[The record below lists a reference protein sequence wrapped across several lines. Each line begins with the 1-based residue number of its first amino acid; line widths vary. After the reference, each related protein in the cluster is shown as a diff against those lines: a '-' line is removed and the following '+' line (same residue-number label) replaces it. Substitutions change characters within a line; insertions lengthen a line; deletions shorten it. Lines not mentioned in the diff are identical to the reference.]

1 MAELERTV
9 NLVVYMSG
17 KTLEVNRK
25 QFHYLG
31 AHGYSYTLSNEGKK
45 KLAKDVATT
54 NGYYVNNNQ
63 KANTVVVVDDIISMT
78 VPNAN
83 SLIQAVLLGFK
94 TVLFKFVESGSVYKN
109 LCLITPHK
117 VLQEVYKITR
127 ATLKEKVS
135 FGKMELT
142 EADMKVLGEVVDVVD
157 AFKALGESK
166 IIFDFL
172 GSTEGGLGNRLA
184 FKQVEMAEVITTF
197 SDDKD
202 VELFVVPR
210 KVYENPETDFNKL
223 VTATRWYYDSLNT
236 ELFYDLTHG
245 YRKYS
250 FGKVEPDKNYYGK
263 VTPDVTYSALYTK
276 TPIALLDKLF
286 EFTTRKVDNPNGY
299 LVGGDLNHLCSK
311 EVARLIDTHPA
322 IREGNNLVSPVT
334 KGNGKPILIEL
345 ISPVLMSYRIR
356 DEIAGLDVLLNSF
369 KARDDQNKFGSTTF
383 IDITDEFFIKTENKK
398 GDIKVTLN
406 PAFNTLK
413 SVFKFTVEHPN
424 AVKPVT
430 LTLSVGYDMPDR
442 NSFNSVT
449 CPNAKVWLAAD
460 TRNSKGVRYCTL
472 VETDDHI
479 YIHTS
484 AEANLKVLSLS
495 ELGRN
500 KEKEK
505 A

>member
-1 MAELERTV
+1 MAELERTM
-9 NLVVYMSG
+9 NLVMYMSA
-17 KTLEVNRK
+17 KSLEVRRNK
-25 QFHYLG
+25 FLHYLG
-31 AHGYSYTLSNEGKK
+31 GHGYTYTVANEGKK

-54 NGYYVNNNQ
+54 NGYYVGNTQ
-63 KANTVVVVDDIISMT
+63 KSNTVVVVDGIISMT
-78 VPNAN
+78 VPNAS

-94 TVLFKFVESGSVYKN
+94 TVLAKFIEEGSVYKN

-117 VLQEVYKITR
+117 VLQEVYKLST
-127 ATLKEKVS
+127 ATLKEKMT
-135 FGKMELT
+135 FGKLELS
-142 EADMKVLGEVVDVVD
+142 EADMAVLKETVLVID
-157 AFKALGESK
+157 AFKAADVSK
-166 IIFDFL
+166 VIFDFP
-172 GSTEGGLGNRLA
+172 GSAEGGAGNRLA
-184 FKQVEMAEVITTF
+184 FKQVEMAEVISTF
-197 SDDKD
+197 GDDKD
-202 VELFVVPR
+202 IDFFVVPR

-223 VTATRWYYDSLNT
+223 VTATRWYYDSLNVT
-236 ELFYDLTHG
+236 GFYELIHG

-263 VTPDVTYSALYTK
+263 VTPDVCYSALYTK

-299 LVGGDLNHLCSK
+299 LVGGDLNHLCGK

-356 DEIAGLDVLLNSF
+356 DEVAGLDVLLNMF
-369 KARDDQNKFGSTTF
+369 KSRDDENKFGTTTF
-383 IDITDEFFIKTENKK
+383 VDITDDFFVKTANKK

-413 SVFKFTVEHPN
+413 TVFKFSVVHPK
-424 AVKPVT
+424 AVKPVV

-460 TRNSKGVRYCTL
+460 VRNPNGVRYCTL

-479 YIHTS
+479 YVHTS
-484 AEANLKVLSLS
+484 AEANLKVLSLA
-495 ELGRN
+495 ELGRS
-500 KEKEK
+500 KEK